1 MTPWIDPP
9 RRRDTVAI
17 PTVWLAVLLSLLIHG
32 IALFITLRTVHPITA
47 SEPNEN
53 ERTSSLAVQLA
64 PESEKRAPPA
74 ATPPPSPP
82 PTIALAP
89 RPERP
94 PPRRVTP
101 RPPAPTPPPPVLA
114 APPTTAAPTIPV
126 APRVEPVPAPTSP
139 RETPAPRPVD
149 GDLSSYVEARRR
161 ERGEVTTT
169 TSAPPAPP
177 ATPAESDRER
187 LNRTVAANL
196 GLNKTQTFGYDP
208 RNAGGL
214 FQIVN
219 VEYDAADFYF
229 LGLNKTINRNTKQ
242 KIEVRRG
249 NASDIRV
256 AVVRKMIEIIRDEV
270 SGDFTWMSRRGGIAT
285 LSARPADNAQLEAYI
300 LHDIFPEYRGAP

>member
-1 MTPWIDPP
+1 VTPWIDPP

-82 PTIALAP
+82 PTVALAP
-89 RPERP
+89 RRSGRRP
-94 PPRRVTP
+94 AASRHGRPRHAASARP
-101 RPPAPTPPPPVLA
+101 RSA
-114 APPTTAAPTIPV
+114 ADRGTPTIPV
-126 APRVEPVPAPTSP
+126 APRVEPVPAPTAP
-139 RETPAPRPVD
+139 RETPAPRPVE
-149 GDLSSYVEARRR
+149 GDLASYVEARRR
-161 ERGEVTTT
+161 ERGEVTSA
-169 TSAPPAPP
+169 TSAPPRRRAARDRTASASTARWRPTSASTRRRRSATTR
-177 ATPAESDRER
+177 ATPAACSRSSASSTTP
-187 LNRTVAANL
+187 RTSTSSAS
-196 GLNKTQTFGYDP
+196 T
-208 RNAGGL
+208 
-214 FQIVN
+214 
-219 VEYDAADFYF
+219 
-229 LGLNKTINRNTKQ
+229 
-242 KIEVRRG
+242 RRSIATPSRRSRCDGG